1 MAKSE
6 GSISSCMV
14 RSKGNRSSRK
24 KSVKLKPTRK
34 LIKSAVDEYLRS
46 GGKISTIETNREYA
60 DIIAVKGLCL
70 ESDEYLVEE

>member
-1 MAKSE
+1 MKP
-6 GSISSCMV
+6 
-14 RSKGNRSSRK
+14 
-24 KSVKLKPTRK
+24 KPTRK